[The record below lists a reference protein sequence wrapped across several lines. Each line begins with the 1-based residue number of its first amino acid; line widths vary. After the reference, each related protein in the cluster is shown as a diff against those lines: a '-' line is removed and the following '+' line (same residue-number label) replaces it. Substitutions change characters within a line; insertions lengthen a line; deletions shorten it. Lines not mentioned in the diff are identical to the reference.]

1 MKESKKS
8 MEQNWIDKD
17 DAPELTDEFFIRAD
31 EYDGAKLKRPGRPK
45 KDKTKML
52 VSVRYEKEIIEAF
65 KESGNGW
72 QTRMN
77 QALSDWLKSQKSA
90 GDNFRT

>member
-1 MKESKKS
+1 MNESKKS

-17 DAPELTDEFFIRAD
+17 DAPELTDEFFVRAN
-31 EYDGAKLKRPGRPK
+31 EYDGVKLKRLGRPK

-52 VSVRYEKEIIEAF
+52 ISVRYEKHIIDAF
-65 KESGNGW
+65 RASGDGW

-77 QALSDWLKSQKSA
+77 LALSDWLKSHPADYFLNK
-90 GDNFRT
+90 